1 MCQGPGNNQVDLSFY
16 KNFKL
21 TEKLQLQF
29 RMEFFNA
36 FNHTQFKSVD
46 TDFNASDLAL
56 DDPTTNADGDAINA
70 TRIIS
75 STPGST
81 FGQAQSTR
89 GPREIQYG
97 LKLIF

>member
-1 MCQGPGNNQVDLSFY
+1 
-16 KNFKL
+16 
-21 TEKLQLQF
+21 
-29 RMEFFNA
+29 MEFFNA